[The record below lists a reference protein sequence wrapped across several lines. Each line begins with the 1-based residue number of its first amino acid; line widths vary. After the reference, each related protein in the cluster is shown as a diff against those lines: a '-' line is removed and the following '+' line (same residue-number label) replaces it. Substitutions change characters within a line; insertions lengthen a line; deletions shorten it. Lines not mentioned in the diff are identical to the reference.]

1 MMYVTRLTRP
11 SALAVDLDT
20 VRAFLRVVGNHDDAV
35 IEHLILAATIEL
47 EEAAQIALLTQTIQ
61 VRLDYWPNP
70 DRRLKLPIGPVLTPA
85 PTVTVTANG
94 EAISAELIPG
104 ARPTLL
110 LTNGPA
116 TGDVTYTIQYQ
127 AGFGSESA
135 SIPQDIHHA
144 LFDQAAVA
152 YDERGASPLA
162 SQAPSA
168 RGTAGLSTAMQR
180 VIGRYR
186 GVRA

>member
-1 MMYVTRLTRP
+1 MYVTRLTRP
-11 SALAVDLDT
+11 IALAVDLDT
-20 VRAFLRVVGNHDDAV
+20 ARSFLRVIGDYEDAL

-47 EEAAQIALLTQTIQ
+47 EEAAQIALLTHTIQ
-61 VRLDYWPNP
+61 VRIDYWPNP
-70 DRRLKLPIGPVLTPA
+70 DRRLKLPIGPVLTPS

-94 EAISAELIPG
+94 EAIGAELIPG
-104 ARPTLL
+104 QRPTLL
-110 LTNGPA
+110 LADSPG

-127 AGFGSESA
+127 AGFGSDSA
-135 SIPQDIHHA
+135 SVPQDIHHA
-144 LFDQAAVA
+144 LFDQVAVA
-152 YDERGASPLA
+152 YDTRGASPLA
-162 SQAPSA
+162 SQAPRA